1 MVECEAAAEQTVAG
15 PTKKRGS
22 FAGDVF
28 KLVGGTTIAQG
39 LTLLVAPILSRLY
52 APAAFG
58 TAALFIS
65 IVGVIAAVACLRY
78 EFAIM
83 LPEHGR
89 DAANVLAVSIGA
101 ALVTSGISATLI
113 TLARGPIVQLLNAPE
128 LTPYLWLI
136 PWAVLL
142 QGIFQ
147 ALNYWNSRTKHFGR
161 LSIARVAAAL
171 TTGGA
176 QLGIG
181 VVGDA
186 HEGGLIG
193 ASVAGSAVVTTALG
207 GQIWRDDRRLFQN
220 SIRLRHMLDSLKRYR
235 KFPLIDSWGGL
246 LNTIS
251 WQLPVLLLSVY
262 FSQARVGFYSMAYR
276 LIQLPMTLVG
286 SAIAQVFFQRASE
299 VQSQRGDLTGTVEMV
314 FQRLVALAL
323 YPALAMTIAGQ
334 EIFVVVF
341 GPAWAE
347 AGIYV
352 QILGLWMFFWFIS
365 SPLSTLFSVLEHQEL
380 GLIVHV
386 AIFVTRAISL
396 VVGGALD
403 SVYLA
408 LGLFAGSG
416 ILVYGGLSI
425 WNIKLAGVPLRRS
438 LHILVQ
444 QGLYCA
450 PAITI
455 LVFLKALCNAPAWLV
470 LAVIVAGFAINLL
483 LILRQDPALE
493 RYVTLFVCKIR
504 RLG

>member
-1 MVECEAAAEQTVAG
+1 MVEAEITIDQAS
-15 PTKKRGS
+15 PAPAKKRSS

-39 LTLLVAPILSRLY
+39 LTLLAAPILSRLY

-58 TAALFIS
+58 TAALFTS
-65 IVGVIAAVACLRY
+65 VVGVIAVVACFRY

-83 LPEHGR
+83 LPER
-89 DAANVLAVSIGA
+89 DKDAANILAVSIAA
-101 ALVTSGISATLI
+101 ALATSGISATLI
-113 TLARGPIVQLLNAPE
+113 TLARGPIVQWLNAPE
-128 LTPYLWLI
+128 LAPYLWLI
-136 PWAVLL
+136 PLAVLL
-142 QGIFQ
+142 HGIFN

-171 TTGGA
+171 TTSGA

-181 VVGDA
+181 VAGEA
-186 HEGGLIG
+186 REGGLIS

-207 GQIWRDDRRLFQN
+207 GQIWRDDWSLFQG

-235 KFPLIDSWGGL
+235 KFPLIDSWGGI

-251 WQLPVLLLSVY
+251 WQLPVLLLSAY
-262 FSQARVGFYSMAYR
+262 FSQATVGFYSMAYR

-299 VQSQRGDLTGTVEMV
+299 VQSQRGDLKGTVEMV

-323 YPALAMTIAGQ
+323 YPSLAMTVAGR

-347 AGIYV
+347 AGTYV

-380 GLIVHV
+380 GLIVHA

-396 VVGGALD
+396 VVGGALGN
-403 SVYLA
+403 VYLA
-408 LGLFAGSG
+408 LALFAGSG
-416 ILVYGGLSI
+416 VLVYGGLTI

-438 LHILVQ
+438 LYILAQ

-450 PAITI
+450 PATAV
-455 LVFLKALCNAPAWLV
+455 LLFLKVLWHAPAWLV
-470 LAVIVAGFAINLL
+470 LVVIGIGFVVNLL

-493 RYVTLFVCKIR
+493 RYVTLFIHKFR
-504 RLG
+504 TPR